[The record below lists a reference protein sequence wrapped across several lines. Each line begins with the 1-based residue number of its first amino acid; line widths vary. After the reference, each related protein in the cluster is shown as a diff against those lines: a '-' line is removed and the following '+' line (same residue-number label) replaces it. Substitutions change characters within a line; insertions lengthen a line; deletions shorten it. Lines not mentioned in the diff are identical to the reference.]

1 VLVVLVCSGYFTA
14 SRVERTRNLKLE
26 ESYFGV
32 KCLNFRKT
40 GCCSNGLLNMQG
52 LYTKN
57 TGKIPENTGENTG
70 IVYRKYRESH
80 RNHSGEQI
88 VIHQGRKSVT
98 VSGNK
103 KVWILFSKTPKN
115 VWVKNKQK
123 FFAGFLGDFYMFAV
137 ISICVGV

>member
-57 TGKIPENTGENTG
+57 TGKIQGLYTENTGKAIG
-70 IVYRKYRESH
+70 IIPVSKSSFTRDEKCDCVRE
-80 RNHSGEQI
+80 Q
-88 VIHQGRKSVT
+88 KSVDI
-98 VSGNK
+98 
-103 KVWILFSKTPKN
+103 ILENAEK
-115 VWVKNKQK
+115 
-123 FFAGFLGDFYMFAV
+123 
-137 ISICVGV
+137 CVG

>member
-1 VLVVLVCSGYFTA
+1 
-14 SRVERTRNLKLE
+14 VERTRNLKLE

-57 TGKIPENTGENTG
+57 TGKNPENTGG
-70 IVYRKYRESH
+70 KYRESH

-98 VSGNK
+98 LSGNK
-103 KVWILFSKTPKN
+103 KCGYYSRKRRKMCGLKINKNFSR
-115 VWVKNKQK
+115 
-123 FFAGFLGDFYMFAV
+123 GFWAIFTCSL
-137 ISICVGV
+137 